1 MTDSDV
7 NQHRARRLRR
17 KNWIMLFVLLGF
29 AVTVTAYSALHIRSE
44 MNMSALAKGS
54 AEAGK

>member
-44 MNMSALAKGS
+44 MNMSAS
-54 AEAGK
+54 ANG